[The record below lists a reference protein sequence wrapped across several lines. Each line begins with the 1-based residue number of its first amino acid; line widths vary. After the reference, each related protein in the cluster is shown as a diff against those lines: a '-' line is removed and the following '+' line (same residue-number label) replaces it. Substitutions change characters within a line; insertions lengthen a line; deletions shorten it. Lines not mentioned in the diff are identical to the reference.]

1 MSQKE
6 LTDNC
11 LTFLVAGHKT
21 TTPSLC
27 HLIYCLVLNPEIQ
40 SKLFQEVNQSL
51 EKKTPF
57 NEIVDRMPYLN
68 SCLKESLRLRP
79 VGLTIERKSVEN
91 SFLENL
97 YVPKNCLVNIS
108 VYFVDRDPHNFE
120 NPNHYKPERFLDG
133 TKIKAGFI
141 FRLSL
146 ITV

>member
-1 MSQKE
+1 M
-6 LTDNC
+6 
-11 LTFLVAGHKT
+11 
-21 TTPSLC
+21 
-27 HLIYCLVLNPEIQ
+27 
-40 SKLFQEVNQSL
+40 
-51 EKKTPF
+51 
-57 NEIVDRMPYLN
+57 
-68 SCLKESLRLRP
+68 P

-97 YVPKNCLVNIS
+97 YVPKNCLVNIP